1 MSTEKIVDASP
12 TKEFFIYMI
21 TRDIQTNAAIV
32 ELVDNAIDGAK
43 RLRKDGNYEG
53 LKIEVT
59 FDKDR
64 FIIKDNCGGIDIETA
79 TKYAFKFGRPTERE
93 NQQGY
98 YTGIFGI
105 GMKRALFKLGRKFKI
120 ISTTST
126 EHFVVDI
133 DVDDWIKKEE
143 WQFDMYDIQENQ
155 EYPEEQWGTEIV
167 IEELNS
173 EQKYNFMSK
182 IFENQLHS
190 YIEKYRS
197 VETEKGLQIILNSQ
211 VINFFKEQLIETD
224 EIRTYKNYIEDETG
238 RIRIVAGISHYGDPE
253 KAGWYIMC
261 NGRMVVF
268 ADKSSLTGWGSEYRS
283 YHPVMAPFRG
293 YVFFESKDLL
303 SLPWNTTKTGVD
315 VTNRLYMIAKEK
327 MKEAVEQI
335 GRVISEKKSQYD
347 IDNLDE
353 LPCMKSAK
361 TVCLDH
367 NYIVSIS
374 SNSDFEITEKSP
386 LEEVTT
392 VSFKELKVKVEAAKK
407 HAKVSNKTDLGKKI
421 FNYYWD
427 MEEL

>member
-167 IEELNS
+167 IEELN
-173 EQKYNFMSK
+173 
-182 IFENQLHS
+182 
-190 YIEKYRS
+190 
-197 VETEKGLQIILNSQ
+197 
-211 VINFFKEQLIETD
+211 
-224 EIRTYKNYIEDETG
+224 
-238 RIRIVAGISHYGDPE
+238 
-253 KAGWYIMC
+253 
-261 NGRMVVF
+261 
-268 ADKSSLTGWGSEYRS
+268 
-283 YHPVMAPFRG
+283 
-293 YVFFESKDLL
+293 
-303 SLPWNTTKTGVD
+303 
-315 VTNRLYMIAKEK
+315 
-327 MKEAVEQI
+327 
-335 GRVISEKKSQYD
+335 
-347 IDNLDE
+347 
-353 LPCMKSAK
+353 
-361 TVCLDH
+361 
-367 NYIVSIS
+367 
-374 SNSDFEITEKSP
+374 
-386 LEEVTT
+386 
-392 VSFKELKVKVEAAKK
+392 
-407 HAKVSNKTDLGKKI
+407 
-421 FNYYWD
+421 
-427 MEEL
+427 

>member
-182 IFENQLHS
+182 VFENQLHS

-238 RIRIVAGISHYGDPE
+238 KIRIVAGISHYGDPE

-268 ADKSSLTGWGSEYRS
+268 ADKSSIN
-283 YHPVMAPFRG
+283 
-293 YVFFESKDLL
+293 VF
-303 SLPWNTTKTGVD
+303 N
-315 VTNRLYMIAKEK
+315 
-327 MKEAVEQI
+327 
-335 GRVISEKKSQYD
+335 
-347 IDNLDE
+347 
-353 LPCMKSAK
+353 
-361 TVCLDH
+361 
-367 NYIVSIS
+367 
-374 SNSDFEITEKSP
+374 
-386 LEEVTT
+386 
-392 VSFKELKVKVEAAKK
+392 
-407 HAKVSNKTDLGKKI
+407 
-421 FNYYWD
+421 
-427 MEEL
+427 